1 LLQPLLPELVRYS
14 TAVVVV
20 VQVALVVGVVV
31 WTEAVV
37 AVPE

>member
-1 LLQPLLPELVRYS
+1 LLQPLLLELVRCS

-31 WTEAVV
+31 WTVAVV
-37 AVPE
+37 VVPE